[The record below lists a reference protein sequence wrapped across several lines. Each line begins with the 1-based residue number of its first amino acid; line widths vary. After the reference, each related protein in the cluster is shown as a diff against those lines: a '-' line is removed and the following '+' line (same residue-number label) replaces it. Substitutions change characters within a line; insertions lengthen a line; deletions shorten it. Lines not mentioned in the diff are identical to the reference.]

1 MGLSK
6 FSRRSLLRTFAGL
19 GAASPLVGLFR
30 DLWAADAVTRPRFCV
45 LGSQHGYAPNLWRPR
60 GAGGI
65 GEPAETGWT
74 LAFENSSLAP
84 LERHKDSLVVIE
96 GLDLTTDSNPE
107 INTNGSHNT
116 LSVLTGMHPK
126 GTSSTSFFYDSSGPS
141 IDVFLA
147 QLLNTPEFLFSP
159 IGYEGG
165 NLKVGSFRA
174 DGTPIVA
181 EFSLSQSLFN
191 WFGLAATD
199 LTDPKGAAK
208 RNAEHAVLDY
218 LGGQARGLR
227 ERLAGPERAKLD
239 AHLEGLRSLSQ
250 RIDKGAS
257 VACAE
262 ALEVPGA
269 TDPKPPGDRYVPMI
283 LDFTAQLLACDLTRV
298 VNVSI
303 DPSGMGPAPWLAAR
317 DPVFQTASLHNDIAH
332 RYHPEDENSQR
343 LLSMVT
349 HFYAEQVSY
358 FIDLLKA
365 IPEGNGT
372 VYDNTIILWSNDFGD
387 PARHMHVNVPFVLAG
402 GGGRWTK
409 GRYLAYGLGLEEASP
424 PDPHNRLLTSLANE
438 YGANLQVFGDP
449 KYPGELPRLL

>member
-1 MGLSK
+1 MALSR

-19 GAASPLVGLFR
+19 GAASPLLGLFR
-30 DLWAADAVTRPRFCV
+30 DLWAADPVVVPRFCV
-45 LGSQHGYAPNLWRPR
+45 LSSQHGYAPELWRPR
-60 GAGGI
+60 AAGGS
-65 GEPAETGWT
+65 GEPDETGWT

-84 LERHKDSLVVIE
+84 MEKHKDSLVIIE

-116 LSVLTGMHPK
+116 LSVLTGMHPL
-126 GTSSTSFFYDSSGPS
+126 GNSESSNFYRSCGPS

-147 QLLNTPEFLFSP
+147 QLLGTTEFLFSP

-181 EFSLSQSLFN
+181 EFSLAQSLFN

-199 LTDPKGAAK
+199 LTDPKATAR
-208 RNAEHAVLDY
+208 RNAEAAVLDY
-218 LGGQARGLR
+218 LGAQARDLR
-227 ERLAGPERAKLD
+227 GRLAGPERAKLD
-239 AHLEGLRSLSQ
+239 AHLDALSGLSQ
-250 RIDKGAS
+250 RIGNRPSA
-257 VACAE
+257 ACAQE
-262 ALEVPGA
+262 LRVPSSA
-269 TDPKPPGDRYVPMI
+269 EPKPPGDQYVPMI
-283 LDFTAQLLACDLTRV
+283 LEFLAQLFACDLTRV
-298 VNVSI
+298 ANVSI
-303 DPSGMGPAPWLAAR
+303 DPAGMGPAPWLAAR
-317 DPVFQTASLHNDIAH
+317 DPVFQSAGLHNDIAH
-332 RYHPEDENSQR
+332 KYHPDDPESGR
-343 LLSMVT
+343 LLSIVT

-365 IPEGNGT
+365 IPEGDGT

-402 GGGRWTK
+402 GGGRWKK
-409 GRYLAYGLGLEEASP
+409 GRYLGYGLGLEESDAS
-424 PDPHNRLLTSLANE
+424 DPHNRLLTSLANE
-438 YGANLQVFGDP
+438 YGANLEFFGDP